1 MNAEPRRRAETDT
14 LTASLERLQT
24 TVLAG
29 IEERKRRRREVWDL
43 VRTEAPEHAE
53 WIAAVSAA
61 FGRLA
66 RVRVR
71 VGGVVLL
78 DSKTL

>member
-1 MNAEPRRRAETDT
+1 MTDS
-14 LTASLERLQT
+14 LTASLDRLQA
-24 TVLAG
+24 TVSSG
-29 IEERKRRRREVWDL
+29 IEERKRRREAWDR

-53 WIAAVSAA
+53 WITAVSAA
-61 FGRLA
+61 FGRPA

>member
-1 MNAEPRRRAETDT
+1 MTDT
-14 LTASLERLQT
+14 LTASLDRLQA
-24 TVLAG
+24 TVSAG
-29 IEERKRRRREVWDL
+29 IEERKRLRREVWDR

-53 WIAAVSAA
+53 WITAVSAA
-61 FGRLA
+61 FGRPA
-66 RVRVR
+66 RVRVQ

>member
-1 MNAEPRRRAETDT
+1 MTDT
-14 LTASLERLQT
+14 LTASLDRLQT
-24 TVLAG
+24 TVSAG
-29 IEERKRRRREVWDL
+29 IEERKRRRREAWDR

-53 WIAAVSAA
+53 WITAVSAA
-61 FGRLA
+61 FGRPA